1 MHSEDNDD
9 VCSLQVANAPMC
21 LGGIQICTHTH
32 DECHVTPVQWFLQSL
47 HAPSLLAYAEQ
58 HRWVCGGMG
67 AASLATEL
75 RVGGPIAIQRTST

>member
-1 MHSEDNDD
+1 MMMFAACRLRTHQC
-9 VCSLQVANAPMC
+9 VW
-21 LGGIQICTHTH
+21 GGIQICKHTH
-32 DECHVTPVQWFLQSL
+32 DESHVTPVQWFLQSL

>member
-1 MHSEDNDD
+1 MMFAARRLRTHQCVWGEFK
-9 VCSLQVANAPMC
+9 
-21 LGGIQICTHTH
+21 CTHTH
-32 DECHVTPVQWFLQSL
+32 DESHVTPVQWFLQSL

-75 RVGGPIAIQRTST
+75 RIGGPIAIQRTST